1 MSSQTWLQTP
11 RLSLRRFT
19 EADRDWMRAY
29 YADEEAT
36 RFLGGV
42 KTPAQVD
49 DLFNTRILDFYDS
62 HPGLGVWATIERAT
76 GARVGFHLLNHPF
89 GETSIQ
95 IGYALVKEAWER
107 GYGTEMAAALVRYGF
122 VDLHLPRIVAIASLG
137 NVASHR
143 VLEKIG
149 LHRLGERT
157 LPHPAYADEGPMAW
171 FERDGADWIAERAA
185 V

>member
-1 MSSQTWLQTP
+1 MTAGAVEDLKPASEDAFAGILIGKDLSGTLSAFPGDVITLVTP
-11 RLSLRRFT
+11 QGSLSPMGLMPRQRRAQIVGTFK
-19 EADRDWMRAY
+19 
-29 YADEEAT
+29 
-36 RFLGGV
+36 LG
-42 KTPAQVD
+42 
-49 DLFNTRILDFYDS
+49 LFEFDQ
-62 HPGLGVWATIERAT
+62 A
-76 GARVGFHLLNHPF
+76 
-89 GETSIQ
+89 
-95 IGYALVKEAWER
+95 
-107 GYGTEMAAALVRYGF
+107 YGF

>member
-19 EADRDWMRAY
+19 EDDREWMRGY

-49 DLFNTRILDFYDS
+49 
-62 HPGLGVWATIERAT
+62 A
-76 GARVGFHLLNHPF
+76 
-89 GETSIQ
+89 
-95 IGYALVKEAWER
+95 
-107 GYGTEMAAALVRYGF
+107 
-122 VDLHLPRIVAIASLG
+122 RIVAIASLG

-143 VLEKIG
+143 VLDKIG
-149 LHRLGERT
+149 LHRRGERT
-157 LPHPAYADEGPMAW
+157 LPHPAYANEGPMAW
-171 FERDGADWIAERAA
+171 FERDADDWIAERGSARDAA
-185 V
+185 ARAAHQEPSR